1 MDDMIYQILAFQ
13 DVQKDLETILEFRTI
28 VVDFYRMFIICI
40 ISP

>member
-1 MDDMIYQILAFQ
+1 MDDMIYQIFAFQ

-28 VVDFYRMFIICI
+28 VVDSYRMFIICI